1 MAEYHPFRSADAKEQ
16 CLALFDEFEKT
27 YWPIE
32 SESHYIET
40 SFGKTFIRISGP
52 ENAPPLVLLHG
63 KSGNSLNWSG
73 NIEEYSKGFRTY
85 AIDTIDDYGLSIYS
99 IPPKSGYDYA
109 RWLDEVFTGLG
120 LEDNINLIGVSYG
133 GWLAGQYAINFQ
145 NRLRK
150 IVLAAPAGTILPLRP
165 QYYMRSILMILPFRF
180 FKDSFFSWLDPT
192 LKNASE
198 FKEGIDLI
206 EMSMKC
212 YKPKYSIVN
221 PTALSDEKLKSIECS
236 TLFLI
241 GENEMIYS
249 LNKAMDRLEKIAPH
263 IKKEIIPDVGHVTI
277 LQSRLANEKIIEFL
291 EGHEM

>member
-1 MAEYHPFRSADAKEQ
+1 MTEYHPFRSADAKEQ
-16 CLALFDEFEKT
+16 CLALFDKFEKT

-85 AIDTIDDYGLSIYS
+85 AVDTIDDFGLSIYS

-109 RWLDEVFTGLG
+109 KWLDEVFTGLG
-120 LEDNINLIGVSYG
+120 LENNINLMGISYG
-133 GWLAGQYAINFQ
+133 GWLVGQYAINFQ
-145 NRLRK
+145 NRLSK
-150 IVLAAPAGTILPLRP
+150 IVLVAPAGTILPLRP
-165 QYYMRSILMILPFRF
+165 QYYMRSTLMILPFRF

-192 LKNASE
+192 LKNASD

-206 EMSMKC
+206 ETSMKC
-212 YKPKYSIVN
+212 YKLKYSIVN
-221 PTALSDEKLKSIECS
+221 PTALNDEKLKSIKCS
-236 TLFLI
+236 ALFLF

-249 LNKAMDRLEKIAPH
+249 LNKVMDRLERIAPP
-263 IKKEIIPDVGHVTI
+263 IRKEIIPNVGHVTI